1 MRVVLIIQKPQ
12 ARGAE
17 LFATNLAEG
26 LEEKGHSVLLL
37 SLFPGD
43 FNLPFSGKQVHLNRN
58 SFHRLWDCKGWKLIQ
73 QEVNQWNADLVMA
86 MAGDTLKYMV
96 MSKLFFGWKAK
107 TIFYNGS
114 LVSKYIHSSVIRKY
128 NSFLFRKLDAVI
140 SVSQAS
146 AQDLD
151 RLFPFPYSQ
160 YVIPVGI
167 EMVERKKMD
176 STFMELIHI
185 GGFTFEKNHEGL
197 LRIFSKILQLFPN
210 IRLVS
215 FGAGPLDQ
223 EIKQKAIDMEIA
235 DRIDWRGVVEKPF
248 EKIENKAVLLLP
260 SLIEGFP
267 AVIAEAFLN
276 NIPVVAYDVGGVK
289 ELVIPGKTGWL
300 VPKDDEE
307 GYVEKVVEVLTFPS
321 AKLKPILREAER
333 FAIQNCLLPETVH
346 KYEETF
352 REILSPGKKSSLRI
366 LQLVTKKQRRGAEIF
381 AAQLSERLAGMGH
394 EIRMVAVFG
403 GEGELPFSKEIECL
417 DGEKKH
423 RFWDWKAWKK
433 LHDIIQE
440 FKPDIIQ
447 ANASEC
453 LKYAAFSKKIWAW
466 QNRLIFRNANQMS
479 LFLNHPVQKVL
490 NRWWMGSVAGAA
502 SVSEICRKDF
512 GELFPHKQ
520 TSLLPIGIEPKD
532 IQAKSVDDHVVS
544 LPKRYLLF
552 AGGLV
557 PEKDPIGLLEIFHSI
572 QDPNLSLMFIGSGIL
587 ESELRKKIQLLGM
600 LDRVI
605 VLENQKN
612 IFPILAKAETLL
624 LPSKIE
630 GLPAIILEAM
640 FCKIPVIAYGV
651 GGIPEILKNGE
662 TGWCIPPGDKLG
674 FIQAIQEV
682 SNLDSIAK
690 GQILDNAFA
699 MVRERFTLE
708 KVTQQFEEFYQS
720 ILHS

>member
-151 RLFPFPYSQ
+151 RLFPFPYSR

-352 REILSPGKKSSLRI
+352 REILSPRKKSSLRI
-366 LQLVTKKQRRGAEIF
+366 LQLITKKQRRGAEIF

-417 DGEKKH
+417 DGERKH

-479 LFLNHPVQKVL
+479 LFLNHPAQKVL

-544 LPKRYLLF
+544 LPKRFLLF

-612 IFPILAKAETLL
+612 IFPILAKAEALL